1 MCAMSPCSDRLCR
14 WREHQFGT
22 KDGRYSSTDPD
33 RNIPR
38 VLFTC
43 GTWSLKRVVS
53 DANVLIH
60 LPRPRALFLQVD
72 TSTRNPE
79 SVKQGYLFEVPVQK
93 WSRTERA
100 FKNRLLALTKSSVVE
115 MDVATRYALRAAVH

>member
-1 MCAMSPCSDRLCR
+1 MFPPIQPKLLTTVARRGPVHVDLLVHCYQKGHSAYPRGICSFILRRTLGSQCSPALLS
-14 WREHQFGT
+14 
-22 KDGRYSSTDPD
+22 
-33 RNIPR
+33 
-38 VLFTC
+38 
-43 GTWSLKRVVS
+43 
-53 DANVLIH
+53 
-60 LPRPRALFLQVD
+60 ALFCSALVPFPCFQVD

-115 MDVATRYALRAAVH
+115 MDVATR

>member
-1 MCAMSPCSDRLCR
+1 MQCSSTERTLS
-14 WREHQFGT
+14 
-22 KDGRYSSTDPD
+22 RYSSTLTLLPAPHESDTA
-33 RNIPR
+33 
-38 VLFTC
+38 VVYVSVVH
-43 GTWSLKRVVS
+43 SLAS
-53 DANVLIH
+53 S
-60 LPRPRALFLQVD
+60 QVD

-115 MDVATRYALRAAVH
+115 MDVATRSVPATLASHQGLSLSWCFCAVLLILVLARI